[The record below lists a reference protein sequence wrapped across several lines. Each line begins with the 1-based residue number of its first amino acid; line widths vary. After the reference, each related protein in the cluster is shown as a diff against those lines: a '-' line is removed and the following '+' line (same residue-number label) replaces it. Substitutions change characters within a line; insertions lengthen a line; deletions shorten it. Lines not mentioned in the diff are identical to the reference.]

1 MRYTA
6 WAAGTVIDSPVYLD
20 ANVLVGAVVSGQR
33 LYNKAAQLIGEL
45 LANQARILV
54 SLLAVQE
61 SLWALARLSYYELTK
76 QQRPDAHFSQ
86 SVYNRWREEIFQTH
100 GLRMQAIGSMLHDWS
115 DAGAAVEVVPKTDS
129 DFLLVSDLTP
139 KYMQQYKLTPADAAH
154 LALAET
160 HAASFVTADS
170 HFRDVARQAPPDTLA
185 VVHLVA

>member
-6 WAAGTVIDSPVYLD
+6 WAAGAAIDSPVYLD
-20 ANVLVGAVVSGQR
+20 ANVLVGATVSR
-33 LYNKAAQLIGEL
+33 HALYTNAARLIGEL

-61 SLWALARLSYYELTK
+61 ALWALAKLSYCELYRQPSK
-76 QQRPDAHFSQ
+76 AHFSQ
-86 SVYNRWREEIFQTH
+86 SLYNRCREQIFQKY
-100 GLRMQAIGSMLHDWS
+100 GPRMQAIGLMLRDWS
-115 DAGAAVEVVPKTDS
+115 DAGVAVEVVPKTDA
-129 DFLLVSDLTP
+129 DFLSVCDLTP
-139 KYMQQYKLTPADAAH
+139 RYMRDYKLTTADAAH

-185 VVHLVA
+185 VVHLVP